1 MNAERVARLIAFA
14 LAVGLPLAAVIASRP
29 GSAAG
34 QAIDIH
40 GVMSESGGWTPADL
54 TARTGEP
61 LRLRLTSDDVMHG
74 FALGQSDQPAV
85 DVKPGEVTET
95 TLVFDK
101 PGKYTFYCT
110 RWCGPNHWRMRGTIE
125 VSGED
130 SDQLGSDQSPLYVT
144 LGLDIDAPHPANVAP
159 AGKPSARRGAALGV
173 AIPAKYLATDYARTH
188 SPAEAWKAFRAEPFT
203 LGLSDAQVWDVVALA
218 WRAATT
224 PETVEEGRRL
234 YAANC
239 AACHGET
246 GAGDGVMAASL
257 AQPAHDDI
265 GHETKSPANFTD
277 AAAML
282 GASSA
287 LLQGKIVRGGM
298 GTGMPYWGPIFT
310 ERQTWAIVD
319 YLWTFQFS
327 E

>member
-1 MNAERVARLIAFA
+1 MNAERVARLTAFA
-14 LAVGLPLAAVIASRP
+14 LAVGLPLVAVIAGLP

-40 GVMSESGGWTPADL
+40 GVMSEAGGWTPADL
-54 TARTGEP
+54 TAKTGEP

-74 FALGQSDQPAV
+74 IALGQSDQPAV

-95 TLVFDK
+95 TLVFDE

-125 VSGED
+125 VRGEG
-130 SDQLGSDQSPLYVT
+130 SEQLAVESPLYVT
-144 LGLDIDAPHPANVAP
+144 LGLDIDAPHPADVSP
-159 AGKPSARRGAALGV
+159 DGEPSARRGAALGV
-173 AIPAKYLATDYARTH
+173 DIPAQYLAIDYARTH
-188 SPAEAWKAFRAEPFT
+188 SPAEAWKAFRSAPFT
-203 LGLSDAQVWDVVALA
+203 RGLSDVQIWDLVALA
-218 WRAATT
+218 WRSATT
-224 PETVEEGRRL
+224 PEAVETGRRL

-246 GAGDGVMAASL
+246 GAGDGVMATAL
-257 AQPAHDDI
+257 AQPAHDNI
-265 GHETKSPANFTD
+265 GHDAKSPANFTD

-310 ERQTWAIVD
+310 ERQTWAVVD
-319 YLWTFQFS
+319 YLWTFQFND
-327 E
+327 